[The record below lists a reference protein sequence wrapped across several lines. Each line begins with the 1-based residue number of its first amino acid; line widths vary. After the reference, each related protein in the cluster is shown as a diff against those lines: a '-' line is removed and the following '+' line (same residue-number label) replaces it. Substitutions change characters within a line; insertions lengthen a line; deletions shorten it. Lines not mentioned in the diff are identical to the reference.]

1 MASINIYNHMNK
13 FEQEKSTLLEL
24 PILKHFDESKGEIAL
39 NTQTLKK
46 GEKSLFWVIALGL
59 LGIGGY
65 LTWTYII
72 PPLFTMLGQV
82 IALSATAIFLIFLV
96 IMFPVIMKALRFAAK
111 NMHKALIQSNP
122 FNELE
127 EQKKKMVKNREVFKN
142 TKAKLKGLK
151 NEMEMEASK
160 SEKEAKAY
168 QEELL
173 SLQRQSEKL
182 KSAMDEM
189 VRING
194 VSAKDTD
201 EYVALQSELA
211 KKLSNS
217 QRISNQYEQSKS
229 FIQKYGVRANVLGKM
244 DRKLTLA
251 GTAIDIKIADFDAT
265 ITMLRKEYE
274 FAKNAKA
281 ATESAKNAMMFT
293 KDWEL
298 EYALEVVTSTI
309 AQDIARTSEN
319 LLDIDTLTSQYSVD
333 NDELY
338 SRLDSLA
345 DKIKT
350 GDNTI
355 PDSTKYTNPN
365 YKMTKDDKQ
374 NAGGFGDI
382 F

>member
-1 MASINIYNHMNK
+1 MSTKY
-13 FEQEKSTLLEL
+13 EQEKTALSEL
-24 PILKHFDESKGEIAL
+24 PILKHFDESKGEIAISKD
-39 NTQTLKK
+39 TLKK
-46 GEKSLFWVIALGL
+46 GEKTLFWALAAAV

-72 PPLFTMLGQV
+72 PPLFTMLGQA
-82 IALSATAIFLIFLV
+82 IAISATGVFLV
-96 IMFPVIMKALRFAAK
+96 FLVMMYPVIMKGLRFMTK
-111 NMHKALIQSNP
+111 NIHKALIQSNP

-127 EQKKKMVKNREVFKN
+127 EQKQKMIKNRDVFKA

-151 NEMEMEASK
+151 NEMEIEGNK
-160 SEKEAKAY
+160 SEKEAKTF
-168 QEELL
+168 QEDIL

-189 VRING
+189 VKQNG
-194 VSAKDTD
+194 VAAKDTD
-201 EYVALQSELA
+201 EYVTLQSELA
-211 KKLSNS
+211 RKLSDS
-217 QRISNQYEQSKS
+217 QRISNQYEQSKN
-229 FIQKYGVRANVLGKM
+229 FTQKYGVRANVLGKM

-251 GTAIDIKIADFDAT
+251 GTAIDIKIADFDTT
-265 ITMLRKEYE
+265 IVMLRKEYE
-274 FAKNAKA
+274 FAKNAKQ
-281 ATESAKNAMMFT
+281 ATESAKSAMMFT
-293 KDWEL
+293 QSWEL
-298 EYALEVVTSTI
+298 DYALEVVTSTI

-319 LLDIDTLTSQYSVD
+319 LLDIDTLTSKYSVD

-345 DKIKT
+345 DQIKT

-355 PDSTKYTNPN
+355 PDSTKYTSPN
-365 YKMTKDDKQ
+365 YKMTKDDKL

>member
-1 MASINIYNHMNK
+1 MDNRY
-13 FEQEKSTLLEL
+13 EQEKSTLLEL

-39 NTQTLKK
+39 NANTLKK
-46 GEKSLFWVIALGL
+46 GEKGLFWALSLALMGV
-59 LGIGGY
+59 GGY
-65 LTWTYII
+65 LIWKYII

-82 IALSATAIFLIFLV
+82 IALSATAVFLIFLV
-96 IMFPVIMKALRFAAK
+96 MMFPVIMKGLRFATK
-111 NMHKALIQSNP
+111 NLHKALIQSNP

-127 EQKKKMVKNREVFKN
+127 EQKNKMMKNRDVFKN

-151 NEMEMEASK
+151 NEMEIEASK
-160 SEKEAKAY
+160 SEKEAKEF
-168 QEELL
+168 QEDVL

-189 VRING
+189 VKVNG
-194 VSAKDTD
+194 IGAKDTD

-211 KKLSNS
+211 KKLSDS

-251 GTAIDIKIADFDAT
+251 GTAIDIKIADFETT
-265 ITMLRKEYE
+265 ITMLRKEYK

-281 ATESAKNAMMFT
+281 ATESAKSAMMFT

-319 LLDIDTLTSQYSVD
+319 LIDIDALTSKYSVD

-338 SRLDSLA
+338 TRLDSLA
-345 DKIKT
+345 DEIKT
-350 GDNTI
+350 GENTI
-355 PDSTKYTNPN
+355 PDSTKYTSPN
-365 YKMTKDDKQ
+365 YKMSKEDKQ

>member
-1 MASINIYNHMNK
+1 MDSRY
-13 FEQEKSTLLEL
+13 EQERSTLLEL

-39 NTQTLKK
+39 NSNILKK
-46 GEKSLFWVIALGL
+46 GEKSIFWLLALGL
-59 LGIGGY
+59 LGAGGY
-65 LTWTYII
+65 LIWTYII
-72 PPLFTMLGQV
+72 PPLFTMLGQA
-82 IALSATAIFLIFLV
+82 IALSATAVFLIFLV
-96 IMFPVIMKALRFAAK
+96 MMFPVIMKGLRFATK
-111 NMHKALIQSNP
+111 NLHKALIQSNP

-127 EQKKKMVKNREVFKN
+127 EQKDKMIKNRDIFKN

-151 NEMEMEASK
+151 NEMEIEASK
-160 SEKEAKAY
+160 SEKEAK
-168 QEELL
+168 QFQDDVL

-189 VRING
+189 VKING
-194 VSAKDTD
+194 IGAKDTD

-211 KKLSNS
+211 KKLSDS
-217 QRISNQYEQSKS
+217 QRVSNQYEQSKS

-251 GTAIDIKIADFDAT
+251 GTAIDIKIADFDTT

-281 ATESAKNAMMFT
+281 ATESAKSAMMFT

-298 EYALEVVTSTI
+298 DYALEVVTSTI

-319 LLDIDTLTSQYSVD
+319 LIDIDALTSKYSVD

-345 DKIKT
+345 DEIKT
-350 GDNTI
+350 GENTI
-355 PDSTKYTNPN
+355 PDSTKYTSSN
-365 YKMTKDDKQ
+365 YKMSKEDKQ

>member
-1 MASINIYNHMNK
+1 MNK
-13 FEQEKSTLLEL
+13 IEQEKSTLLEL
-24 PILKHFDESKGEIAL
+24 PILKHFDETKGEIAL
-39 NTQTLKK
+39 KTDALKK

-59 LGIGGY
+59 LGVSGY
-65 LTWTYII
+65 LLWTYII
-72 PPLFTMLGQV
+72 PPLFTMLGQA
-82 IALSATAIFLIFLV
+82 IALSATGIFLIFLV

-111 NMHKALIQSNP
+111 NMHKALIHSNP

-127 EQKKKMVKNREVFKN
+127 EQKQKMIKNREVFKN

-151 NEMEMEASK
+151 NEMEMEAGK
-160 SEKEAKAY
+160 SEKEAKDF
-168 QEELL
+168 QEQVL

-189 VRING
+189 VKQHG
-194 VSAKDTD
+194 VGAKDTD

-211 KKLSNS
+211 KKLSDS
-217 QRISNQYEQSKS
+217 QRVSNQYEQSKT

-251 GTAIDIKIADFDAT
+251 GTAIDIKIADFDTT

-274 FAKNAKA
+274 FARNAKA

-319 LLDIDTLTSQYSVD
+319 LIDIDALTSQYSVD

-338 SRLDSLA
+338 TRLDSLA

-355 PDSTKYTNPN
+355 PDSTKYTSPN
-365 YKMTKDDKQ
+365 YKMSKEDKQ

>member
-1 MASINIYNHMNK
+1 MDNRY
-13 FEQEKSTLLEL
+13 EQEKSTLLEL

-39 NTQTLKK
+39 NSNTLKK
-46 GEKSLFWVIALGL
+46 GEKTLFWALALGL
-59 LGIGGY
+59 LGAGGY
-65 LTWTYII
+65 LIWTYII
-72 PPLFTMLGQV
+72 PPLFTMLGQA
-82 IALSATAIFLIFLV
+82 IALSATAVFLV
-96 IMFPVIMKALRFAAK
+96 FLVMMFPVIMKGLRFATK
-111 NMHKALIQSNP
+111 NIHKALIQSNP
-122 FNELE
+122 FNELD
-127 EQKKKMVKNREVFKN
+127 EQKQKMIKNQAVFKN

-151 NEMEMEASK
+151 NEMEIEAGK
-160 SEKEAKAY
+160 SEKEAK
-168 QEELL
+168 QFQDDVL

-189 VRING
+189 VKING
-194 VSAKDTD
+194 IAAKDTD

-211 KKLSNS
+211 KKLSDS
-217 QRISNQYEQSKS
+217 QRVSNQYEQSKS

-251 GTAIDIKIADFDAT
+251 GTAIDIKIADFDTT
-265 ITMLRKEYE
+265 ITMLKKEYE

-281 ATESAKNAMMFT
+281 ATESAKSAMMFT

-309 AQDIARTSEN
+309 AQDIAKTSEN
-319 LLDIDTLTSQYSVD
+319 LIDIDALTSKYSVD

-345 DKIKT
+345 DEIKT

-355 PDSTKYTNPN
+355 PDSTKYTSPN
-365 YKMTKDDKQ
+365 YKMSKEDKQ

>member
-1 MASINIYNHMNK
+1 MSTFN
-13 FEQEKSTLLEL
+13 QEKPLLDL

-39 NTQTLKK
+39 NPNTLKK
-46 GEKSLFWVIALGL
+46 GEKNLFWLLALGL
-59 LGIGGY
+59 LGAGGY
-65 LTWTYII
+65 LVWTYII
-72 PPLFTMLGQV
+72 PPLFTMLGQA
-82 IALSATAIFLIFLV
+82 IALSATGVFLV
-96 IMFPVIMKALRFAAK
+96 FLVMMFPVIMKGLRFATRK
-111 NMHKALIQSNP
+111 MHRALIQSNP
-122 FNELE
+122 FSELE
-127 EQKKKMVKNREVFKN
+127 EQKQKMVKNREVFKT

-151 NEMEMEASK
+151 NEMEMEASR
-160 SEKEAKAY
+160 SEKEAKSF
-168 QEELL
+168 QEEVI
-173 SLQRQSEKL
+173 SLQRQCEKL

-189 VRING
+189 VRIHG
-194 VSAKDTD
+194 ASAKDTD

-211 KKLSNS
+211 RKLSDS
-217 QRISNQYEQSKS
+217 QRISHQYEQSKN

-265 ITMLRKEYE
+265 VIMLRKEYE

-309 AQDIARTSEN
+309 ALDIAKTSEN
-319 LLDIDTLTSQYSVD
+319 LIDIDALTSQYSVD
-333 NDELY
+333 SDELY
-338 SRLDSLA
+338 TRLDSLA

-355 PDSTKYTNPN
+355 PDSTKYTSPN
-365 YKMTKDDKQ
+365 YKMTKEDKQ
-374 NAGGFGDI
+374 VSGGFGDI

>member
-1 MASINIYNHMNK
+1 MDTKY
-13 FEQEKSTLLEL
+13 EQERTALSEL

-39 NTQTLKK
+39 SKDTLKK
-46 GEKSLFWVIALGL
+46 GEKSLFWILAAGL
-59 LGIGGY
+59 LGGLGY

-72 PPLFTMLGQV
+72 PPLFTMLGQA
-82 IALSATAIFLIFLV
+82 IAISATGVFLV
-96 IMFPVIMKALRFAAK
+96 FLVMMYPVIMKGLRFATK
-111 NMHKALIQSNP
+111 NIHKALINSNP

-127 EQKKKMVKNREVFKN
+127 EQKDKMIKNREVFKA

-151 NEMEMEASK
+151 TEMEIEASK
-160 SEKEAKAY
+160 SEKEAKTF
-168 QEELL
+168 QDDIL

-189 VRING
+189 VKQNG
-194 VSAKDTD
+194 IGAKDTD

-211 KKLSNS
+211 RKLSDS
-217 QRISNQYEQSKS
+217 QRISNQYEQSKN
-229 FIQKYGVRANVLGKM
+229 FTQKYGVRANVLGKM

-251 GTAIDIKIADFDAT
+251 GTAIDIKIADFDTT

-274 FAKNAKA
+274 FAKNAKQ
-281 ATESAKNAMMFT
+281 ATESAKSAMMFT
-293 KDWEL
+293 QSWEL
-298 EYALEVVTSTI
+298 DYALEVVTSTI

-319 LLDIDTLTSQYSVD
+319 LLDIDTLTSKYSVD

-345 DKIKT
+345 DQIKT
-350 GDNTI
+350 GDSTI
-355 PDSTKYTNPN
+355 PDSTKYSSPN
-365 YKMTKDDKQ
+365 YKMTKDDKL

>member
-1 MASINIYNHMNK
+1 MNK
-13 FEQEKSTLLEL
+13 FEQEKNTLLEL

-39 NTQTLKK
+39 KTDALKK

-72 PPLFTMLGQV
+72 PPLFTMLGQA
-82 IALSATAIFLIFLV
+82 IALSATGIFLIFLV
-96 IMFPVIMKALRFAAK
+96 IMFPVIMKVLRFTAK
-111 NMHKALIQSNP
+111 NLHKALIHSNP

-127 EQKKKMVKNREVFKN
+127 EQKQKMIKNREVFKN

-151 NEMEMEASK
+151 NEMEIEAGK
-160 SEKEAKAY
+160 SEKEAKDF
-168 QEELL
+168 QEQVL
-173 SLQRQSEKL
+173 SLQRQAEKL
-182 KSAMDEM
+182 KTAMDEM
-189 VRING
+189 VKQHGIG
-194 VSAKDTD
+194 AKDTD

-211 KKLSNS
+211 KKLSDS
-217 QRISNQYEQSKS
+217 QRISNQYEQSKT

-251 GTAIDIKIADFDAT
+251 GTAIDIKIADFDTT

-319 LLDIDTLTSQYSVD
+319 LIDIDSLTSQYSVD

-338 SRLDSLA
+338 TRLDTLA

-355 PDSTKYTNPN
+355 PDSTKYTSPN
-365 YKMTKDDKQ
+365 YKMSKEDKQ

>member
-1 MASINIYNHMNK
+1 MNK

-39 NTQTLKK
+39 NSNTLKK
-46 GEKSLFWVIALGL
+46 GEKSLFWVMALGL

-122 FNELE
+122 FNELD
-127 EQKKKMVKNREVFKN
+127 EQKQKMIKNREIFKN

-151 NEMEMEASK
+151 NEMEIEASK
-160 SEKEAKAY
+160 SEKEAKGF
-168 QEELL
+168 QEEVL
-173 SLQRQSEKL
+173 SLQRQAEKL
-182 KSAMDEM
+182 KTAMDEM
-189 VRING
+189 VKIHG
-194 VSAKDTD
+194 IAAKDTD

-211 KKLSNS
+211 RKLSDS
-217 QRISNQYEQSKS
+217 QRISTQYEQSKS

-251 GTAIDIKIADFDAT
+251 GTAIDIKIADFDTT

-319 LLDIDTLTSQYSVD
+319 LIDIDTLTSQYSVD
-333 NDELY
+333 SDELY

-355 PDSTKYTNPN
+355 PDSTKYTSPN
-365 YKMTKDDKQ
+365 YKMSKEDKL
-374 NAGGFGDI
+374 NSGGFGDI

>member
-1 MASINIYNHMNK
+1 MDKYD
-13 FEQEKSTLLEL
+13 QEKSTLLSL

-39 NTQTLKK
+39 NSNILKK
-46 GEKSLFWVIALGL
+46 GEKSLFWALALGL

-65 LTWTYII
+65 LVWTYII
-72 PPLFTMLGQV
+72 PPLFTMLGQA
-82 IALSATAIFLIFLV
+82 IAISATGVFLV
-96 IMFPVIMKALRFAAK
+96 FLVLMFPVIMKALRFATK
-111 NMHKALIQSNP
+111 NLHKALIQSNP

-127 EQKKKMVKNREVFKN
+127 EQKQKMVKNREVFKN

-151 NEMEMEASK
+151 IEMEVEANK

-168 QEELL
+168 QDDLL
-173 SLQRQSEKL
+173 SLQRQCEKL
-182 KSAMDEM
+182 KTAMNEM
-189 VRING
+189 ERTNPN
-194 VSAKDTD
+194 ARDTD
-201 EYVALQSELA
+201 DYVALQAELA
-211 KKLSNS
+211 KKLSES
-217 QRISNQYEQSKS
+217 QRTSTQYEQSKG

-251 GTAIDIKIADFDAT
+251 GTAIDIKIADFDVT
-265 ITMLRKEYE
+265 VKMLQKEYE
-274 FAKNAKA
+274 FAKNAKE
-281 ATESAKNAMMFT
+281 ATESAKSAMMFT

-319 LLDIDTLTSQYSVD
+319 LIDIDALTSKYSVD

-350 GDNTI
+350 GDSVV
-355 PDSTKYTNPN
+355 PDSTKYNNPN
-365 YKMTKDDKQ
+365 YKLSKEEKLE
-374 NAGGFGDI
+374 NGGFGDI

>member
-1 MASINIYNHMNK
+1 MDNRY
-13 FEQEKSTLLEL
+13 EQEKSTLLEL

-39 NTQTLKK
+39 NANTLKK
-46 GEKSLFWVIALGL
+46 GEKGLFWALSLALMGV
-59 LGIGGY
+59 GGY
-65 LTWTYII
+65 LIWKYII

-96 IMFPVIMKALRFAAK
+96 MMFPVIMKGLRFATK
-111 NMHKALIQSNP
+111 NLHKALIQSNP

-127 EQKKKMVKNREVFKN
+127 EQKNKMMKNRDVFKN

-151 NEMEMEASK
+151 NEMEIEASK
-160 SEKEAKAY
+160 SEKEAKEF
-168 QEELL
+168 QEDVL

-189 VRING
+189 VKVNG
-194 VSAKDTD
+194 IGAKDTD

-211 KKLSNS
+211 KKLSDS

-251 GTAIDIKIADFDAT
+251 GTAIDIKIADFETT

-281 ATESAKNAMMFT
+281 ATESAKSAMMFT

-319 LLDIDTLTSQYSVD
+319 LIDIDALTSKYSVD

-338 SRLDSLA
+338 TRLDSLA
-345 DKIKT
+345 DEIKT
-350 GDNTI
+350 GENTI
-355 PDSTKYTNPN
+355 PDSTKYTSPN
-365 YKMTKDDKQ
+365 YKMSKEDKQ

>member
-1 MASINIYNHMNK
+1 MDAKY
-13 FEQEKSTLLEL
+13 EQERTALSEL

-39 NTQTLKK
+39 NKDTLKK
-46 GEKSLFWVIALGL
+46 GEKSLFWILAAGL
-59 LGIGGY
+59 LGGLGY

-72 PPLFTMLGQV
+72 PPLFTMLGQA
-82 IALSATAIFLIFLV
+82 IAISATGVFLV
-96 IMFPVIMKALRFAAK
+96 FLVMMYPVIMKGLRFATK
-111 NMHKALIQSNP
+111 NIHKALINSNP

-127 EQKKKMVKNREVFKN
+127 EQKDKMIKNREVFKA

-151 NEMEMEASK
+151 TEMEIEASK
-160 SEKEAKAY
+160 SEKEAKTF
-168 QEELL
+168 QDDIL

-189 VRING
+189 VKQNG
-194 VSAKDTD
+194 IGAKDTD

-211 KKLSNS
+211 RKLSDS
-217 QRISNQYEQSKS
+217 QRISNQYEQSKN
-229 FIQKYGVRANVLGKM
+229 FTQKYGVRANVLGKM

-251 GTAIDIKIADFDAT
+251 GTAIDIKIADFDTT

-274 FAKNAKA
+274 FAKNAKQ
-281 ATESAKNAMMFT
+281 ATESAKSAMMFT
-293 KDWEL
+293 QSWEL
-298 EYALEVVTSTI
+298 DYALEVVTSTI

-319 LLDIDTLTSQYSVD
+319 LLDIDTLTSKYSVD

-345 DKIKT
+345 DQIKT
-350 GDNTI
+350 GDSTI
-355 PDSTKYTNPN
+355 PDSTKYASPN
-365 YKMTKDDKQ
+365 YKMTKDDKL

>member
-1 MASINIYNHMNK
+1 MNR

-39 NTQTLKK
+39 KANMLKK
-46 GEKSLFWVIALGL
+46 GQKGIFWLLALGL
-59 LGIGGY
+59 FGVGGY
-65 LTWTYII
+65 LVWTYII

-82 IALSATAIFLIFLV
+82 IALSATAVFLIFLV
-96 IMFPVIMKALRFAAK
+96 MMFPVIMKALRFATK
-111 NMHKALIQSNP
+111 NIHRALIKNNP

-127 EQKKKMVKNREVFKN
+127 EQKQKMIKNREVFKN
-142 TKAKLKGLK
+142 TKTKLKGLK
-151 NEMEMEASK
+151 NEMEIESFKA
-160 SEKEAKAY
+160 EKEAKQF
-168 QEELL
+168 QEDVL
-173 SLQRQSEKL
+173 SLQRQAEKL
-182 KSAMDEM
+182 KTTMDQM
-189 VRING
+189 VQAQGIG
-194 VSAKDTD
+194 AKDTD

-211 KKLSNS
+211 RKLSDS
-217 QRISNQYEQSKS
+217 QRVSNQYEQSKS

-274 FAKNAKA
+274 FARNAKA
-281 ATESAKNAMMFT
+281 ATESAKNAMLFT

-298 EYALEVVTSTI
+298 EYALDVVTSTI

-319 LLDIDTLTSQYSVD
+319 LIDIDTLTSKYSVD

-338 SRLDSLA
+338 ARLDSLA

-355 PDSTKYTNPN
+355 PDSTKYSNQS
-365 YKMTKDDKQ
+365 YKMTKEDKQ
-374 NAGGFGDI
+374 ESGGFGDI

>member
-1 MASINIYNHMNK
+1 MDSKY
-13 FEQEKSTLLEL
+13 EQERSTLLEL
-24 PILKHFDESKGEIAL
+24 PILKHFDEAKGEIAL
-39 NTQTLKK
+39 SGNTLKK
-46 GEKSLFWVIALGL
+46 GEKTLFWALALALMGA
-59 LGIGGY
+59 GGY
-65 LTWTYII
+65 LIWTYII

-96 IMFPVIMKALRFAAK
+96 MMFPVIMKGLRFATK
-111 NMHKALIQSNP
+111 NIHKALIQSNP

-127 EQKKKMVKNREVFKN
+127 EQKDKMMKNRDVFKN

-151 NEMEMEASK
+151 NEMEIEASK
-160 SEKEAKAY
+160 SEKEAKGF
-168 QEELL
+168 QEEVL

-189 VRING
+189 VKVNG
-194 VSAKDTD
+194 ISAKDTD

-211 KKLSNS
+211 RKLSDS

-251 GTAIDIKIADFDAT
+251 GTAIDIKIADFDTT

-281 ATESAKNAMMFT
+281 ATESAKSAMMFT

-319 LLDIDTLTSQYSVD
+319 LIDIDALTSKYSVD

-345 DKIKT
+345 DEIKT

-355 PDSTKYTNPN
+355 PDSTKYNSPN
-365 YKMTKDDKQ
+365 YKMSKEDKQ

>member
-1 MASINIYNHMNK
+1 MDK

-39 NTQTLKK
+39 KSGTTLKK
-46 GEKSLFWVIALGL
+46 GEKNLSWILGLGL
-59 LGIGGY
+59 LGAGAY

-72 PPLFTMLGQV
+72 PPLFTMLGQA
-82 IALSATAIFLIFLV
+82 IALSATGIFLLFLV
-96 IMFPVIMKALRFAAK
+96 FMFPIILKGLRFAAK
-111 NMHKALIQSNP
+111 SVHRALIQSNP
-122 FNELE
+122 FSELE
-127 EQKKKMVKNREVFKN
+127 EQKQKMIRNREVFKN

-151 NEMEMEASK
+151 NEMEIEAAK
-160 SEKEAKAY
+160 SEKEAKEF
-168 QEELL
+168 QESVL
-173 SLQRQSEKL
+173 SLQRQAEKL
-182 KSAMDEM
+182 KTGMDEM
-189 VRING
+189 VKANG
-194 VSAKDTD
+194 VAAKDTD

-211 KKLSNS
+211 KKLSDS
-217 QRISNQYEQSKS
+217 QRISTQYEQAKS
-229 FIQKYGVRANVLGKM
+229 FINKYGVRANVLGKM

-265 ITMLRKEYE
+265 VTMLRKEFE

-281 ATESAKNAMMFT
+281 ATESAKSAMMFT
-293 KDWEL
+293 KEWEL

-319 LLDIDTLTSQYSVD
+319 LIDIDTLTSQYSVD

-345 DKIKT
+345 DQIKT
-350 GDNTI
+350 GENTI
-355 PDSTKYTNPN
+355 PDSTKYTSPN
-365 YKMTKDDKQ
+365 YKLSKDDKQ
-374 NAGGFGDI
+374 NSGGFGDI

>member
-1 MASINIYNHMNK
+1 MDK

-39 NTQTLKK
+39 KSGTTLKK
-46 GEKSLFWVIALGL
+46 GEKNLSWILGL
-59 LGIGGY
+59 GLFGAGAY

-72 PPLFTMLGQV
+72 PPLFTMLGQA
-82 IALSATAIFLIFLV
+82 IALSATGIFLLFLV
-96 IMFPVIMKALRFAAK
+96 FMFPIILKGLRFAAK
-111 NMHKALIQSNP
+111 SVHRALIQSNP
-122 FNELE
+122 FSELE
-127 EQKKKMVKNREVFKN
+127 EQKQKMIRNREVFKN

-151 NEMEMEASK
+151 NEMEIEAAK
-160 SEKEAKAY
+160 SEKEAKEF
-168 QEELL
+168 QESVL
-173 SLQRQSEKL
+173 SLQRQAEKL
-182 KSAMDEM
+182 KTGMDEM
-189 VRING
+189 VKANG
-194 VSAKDTD
+194 LAAKDTD

-211 KKLSNS
+211 KKLSDS
-217 QRISNQYEQSKS
+217 QRISTQYEQAKS
-229 FIQKYGVRANVLGKM
+229 FINKYGVRANVLGKM

-265 ITMLRKEYE
+265 VTMLRKEFE

-281 ATESAKNAMMFT
+281 ATESAKSAMMFT
-293 KDWEL
+293 KEWEL

-319 LLDIDTLTSQYSVD
+319 LIDIDTLTSQYSVD

-345 DKIKT
+345 DQIKT
-350 GDNTI
+350 GENTI
-355 PDSTKYTNPN
+355 PDSIKYSSPN
-365 YKMTKDDKQ
+365 YKLSKDDKQ
-374 NAGGFGDI
+374 NSGGFGDI

>member
-1 MASINIYNHMNK
+1 MNK
-13 FEQEKSTLLEL
+13 FEQEKNTLLEL

-39 NTQTLKK
+39 KTDALKK

-65 LTWTYII
+65 LVWTYII

-82 IALSATAIFLIFLV
+82 IALSATGIFLVFLV

-111 NMHKALIQSNP
+111 NLHKALIHSNP

-127 EQKKKMVKNREVFKN
+127 EQKQKMIKNREVFKN

-151 NEMEMEASK
+151 NEMEMEAGK
-160 SEKEAKAY
+160 SEKEAKDF
-168 QEELL
+168 QEQVL

-189 VRING
+189 VKQHG
-194 VSAKDTD
+194 VGAKDTD

-211 KKLSNS
+211 KKLSDS
-217 QRISNQYEQSKS
+217 QRVSNQYEQSKT

-251 GTAIDIKIADFDAT
+251 GTAIDIKIADFDTT

-274 FAKNAKA
+274 FARNAKA

-298 EYALEVVTSTI
+298 EYALEVVTTTI

-319 LLDIDTLTSQYSVD
+319 LIDIDSLTSQYSVD
-333 NDELY
+333 SDELY
-338 SRLDSLA
+338 TRLDSLA

-355 PDSTKYTNPN
+355 PDSTKYSSPN
-365 YKMTKDDKQ
+365 YKMSKEDKQ

>member
-1 MASINIYNHMNK
+1 MNK

-24 PILKHFDESKGEIAL
+24 PILKHFDETKGEIAL
-39 NTQTLKK
+39 KTDALKK
-46 GEKSLFWVIALGL
+46 GEKSLFWIIALGL

-65 LTWTYII
+65 LVWTYII

-82 IALSATAIFLIFLV
+82 IALSATGIFLVFLV

-111 NMHKALIQSNP
+111 NLHKALIHSNP

-127 EQKKKMVKNREVFKN
+127 EQKQKMIKNREVFKN

-151 NEMEMEASK
+151 NEMEMEAGK
-160 SEKEAKAY
+160 SEKEAKDF
-168 QEELL
+168 QEQVL

-189 VRING
+189 VKQHG
-194 VSAKDTD
+194 VGAKDTD

-211 KKLSNS
+211 KKLSDS
-217 QRISNQYEQSKS
+217 QRVSNQYEQSKT

-251 GTAIDIKIADFDAT
+251 GTAIDIKIADFDTT

-274 FAKNAKA
+274 FARNAKA
-281 ATESAKNAMMFT
+281 ATESAKSAMMFT

-298 EYALEVVTSTI
+298 EYALEVVTTTI

-319 LLDIDTLTSQYSVD
+319 LIDIDSLTSQYSVD
-333 NDELY
+333 SDELY
-338 SRLDSLA
+338 TRLDSLA

-355 PDSTKYTNPN
+355 PDSTKYSSPN
-365 YKMTKDDKQ
+365 YKMSKEDKQ

>member
-1 MASINIYNHMNK
+1 MDKYA
-13 FEQEKSTLLEL
+13 QEKSTLLEL

-39 NTQTLKK
+39 NTKTLKK
-46 GEKSLFWVIALGL
+46 GEKSLFWVLALGL

-82 IALSATAIFLIFLV
+82 IALSATAIFLVFLV
-96 IMFPVIMKALRFAAK
+96 ILFPVIMKGLRFAAK

-122 FNELE
+122 FNELD
-127 EQKKKMVKNREVFKN
+127 EQKQKMVKNREIFKN

-151 NEMEMEASK
+151 NEMEIEANK
-160 SEKEAKAY
+160 SEKEAAAF
-168 QEELL
+168 QEDLL
-173 SLQRQSEKL
+173 SLQRQCEKL
-182 KSAMDEM
+182 KTAMDEM
-189 VRING
+189 VRQNG
-194 VSAKDTD
+194 VGAKDTD

-211 KKLSNS
+211 RKLSDS
-217 QRISNQYEQSKS
+217 QRISNQYEQSKA

-281 ATESAKNAMMFT
+281 ATESAKSAMMFT
-293 KDWEL
+293 QDWEL

-309 AQDIARTSEN
+309 AMDIAKTSEN
-319 LLDIDTLTSQYSVD
+319 LIDIDSLTSKYSVD

-350 GDNTI
+350 GDSTI

-365 YKMTKDDKQ
+365 YKMTKEDKS

>member
-1 MASINIYNHMNK
+1 MDTKY
-13 FEQEKSTLLEL
+13 EQEKSTLLAL

-39 NTQTLKK
+39 KSDTLKK
-46 GEKSLFWVIALGL
+46 GEKSLFFALALGL

-65 LTWTYII
+65 LVWTYII
-72 PPLFTMLGQV
+72 PPLFTMLGQA
-82 IALSATAIFLIFLV
+82 IALSATGVFLV
-96 IMFPVIMKALRFAAK
+96 FLVMMYPVIMKGLRFATK
-111 NMHKALIQSNP
+111 NLHKALIQSNP

-127 EQKKKMVKNREVFKN
+127 EQKQKMIKNREVFKN

-151 NEMEMEASK
+151 NEMEVEANK
-160 SEKEAKAY
+160 SEKEAKSF
-168 QEELL
+168 QEDVL

-182 KSAMDEM
+182 KTAMDEM
-189 VRING
+189 VKVHG
-194 VSAKDTD
+194 VAAKDTD

-211 KKLSNS
+211 RKLSDS
-217 QRISNQYEQSKS
+217 QRISTQYEQSKG

-265 ITMLRKEYE
+265 VKMLQKEYE
-274 FAKNAKA
+274 FAKNAKE
-281 ATESAKNAMMFT
+281 ATESAKSAMMFT
-293 KDWEL
+293 QDWEL

-319 LLDIDTLTSQYSVD
+319 LIDIDALTSKYSVD

-350 GDNTI
+350 GDSVI
-355 PDSTKYTNPN
+355 PDSTKYTSPN
-365 YKMTKDDKQ
+365 YKLSKEEKLES
-374 NAGGFGDI
+374 GGFGDI

>member
-1 MASINIYNHMNK
+1 MTNSFDH
-13 FEQEKSTLLEL
+13 EKSTLSEL

-39 NTQTLKK
+39 NKDVLKK
-46 GEKSLFWVIALGL
+46 GEKSLFWALALGL
-59 LGIGGY
+59 LGVGGY
-65 LTWTYII
+65 LIWTYII
-72 PPLFTMLGQV
+72 PPLFTMLGQA
-82 IALSATAIFLIFLV
+82 IALSATGVFLIFLV
-96 IMFPVIMKALRFAAK
+96 MMFPVIMKGLRFATK
-111 NMHKALIQSNP
+111 NIHKALIHSNP

-127 EQKKKMVKNREVFKN
+127 EQKQKMVKNREVFKN

-151 NEMEMEASK
+151 NEMEMEAVK
-160 SEKEAKAY
+160 AEKEAKDF
-168 QEELL
+168 QEQVL

-189 VRING
+189 VRIHG
-194 VSAKDTD
+194 VAAKDTD

-211 KKLSNS
+211 KKLSDS
-217 QRISNQYEQSKS
+217 QRVSNQYEQSKM

-251 GTAIDIKIADFDAT
+251 GTAIDIKIADFDT
-265 ITMLRKEYE
+265 TVTMLRKEYE

-281 ATESAKNAMMFT
+281 ATESAKSAMMFT

-298 EYALEVVTSTI
+298 EYALEVVTTTI

-319 LLDIDTLTSQYSVD
+319 LIDIDALTSQYSVD
-333 NDELY
+333 SDELY
-338 SRLDSLA
+338 TRLDSLA

-355 PDSTKYTNPN
+355 PDSTKYTSPN
-365 YKMTKDDKQ
+365 YKMTKEDKQ